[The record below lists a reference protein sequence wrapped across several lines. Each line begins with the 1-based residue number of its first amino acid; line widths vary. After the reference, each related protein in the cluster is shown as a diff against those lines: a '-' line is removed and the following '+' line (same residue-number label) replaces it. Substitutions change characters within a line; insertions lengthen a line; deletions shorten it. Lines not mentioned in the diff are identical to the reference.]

1 MKRSIAASTATWPTP
16 TRRSASSWNA
26 STTSNDCTRLWAM
39 SRPPSL
45 SKTAGVSNDVA
56 SRRTFQLGTLP
67 PNPRDLSHSRR
78 NDGARRQITL
88 PPLIP
93 AVESALELRPR
104 RALSSAQV
112 FPEWIT
118 ATSPRND
125 LSANG
130 DYPLDLLYHPKGSV
144 HTCHWWDKRDWSCY
158 RETLRSGRSIR
169 LHHRSARDGVGF
181 SGREHKGKRHRG
193 ARRCVSNR

>member
-1 MKRSIAASTATWPTP
+1 M
-16 TRRSASSWNA
+16 
-26 STTSNDCTRLWAM
+26 
-39 SRPPSL
+39 
-45 SKTAGVSNDVA
+45 A
-56 SRRTFQLGTLP
+56 SRRIFKLGTLP

-118 ATSPRND
+118 ATSPCND

-130 DYPLDLLYHPKGSV
+130 DYPLDLLSHPRGSV
-144 HTCHWWDKRDWSCY
+144 QSPPRAYAHLQRTLARFSPAHRHGDMLDVLCAVDDFSDW
-158 RETLRSGRSIR
+158 RIEER
-169 LHHRSARDGVGF
+169 LARQEDDLLSLV
-181 SGREHKGKRHRG
+181 KCG
-193 ARRCVSNR
+193 AYLLPVPAD

>member
-26 STTSNDCTRLWAM
+26 YTTSNDCTRLWAM

-118 ATSPRND
+118 ATSPCND

-144 HTCHWWDKRDWSCY
+144 QIALHRNSPHSSNLGVEVSLGPPKSVLVRMGLPFTQPEARFIFLV
-158 RETLRSGRSIR
+158 RIR
-169 LHHRSARDGVGF
+169 PR
-181 SGREHKGKRHRG
+181 
-193 ARRCVSNR
+193 